1 MITTAAALLAS
12 ADAEGSAFWH
22 LTLGELILTVATFV
36 LVAVT
41 VLLAVVS
48 RDLVK
53 ATKLDAQM
61 VGEANR
67 LAMKDLDRA
76 NARTAEVAINST
88 DEMADVA
95 RVALT
100 HTAPPP
106 TRTHVHRPTRT
117 VIVRK

>member
-1 MITTAAALLAS
+1 MITTAASFLAS
-12 ADAEGSAFWH
+12 ADATSAFWH

-41 VLLAVVS
+41 VLLAIVS
-48 RDLVK
+48 KDLVK
-53 ATKLDAQM
+53 ATRTDAEA
-61 VGEANR
+61 VKEANR

-106 TRTHVHRPTRT
+106 VRTRTHRPTRT